1 MLPRLALQALLL
13 SALLVPTAW
22 ALPQCGKVAEQV
34 NQQTGRQLDSVELGS
49 VLQSLNQN
57 GHLPDKFLPKRQA
70 QAAGWRPGRN
80 LWSVPGLQGKSIGGD
95 RFGNYEKQLPKGQ
108 WQEADLNYK
117 GGRRGAYRLVFSRAG
132 QRFVSLDHYQRF
144 IEVPACQ

>member
-1 MLPRLALQALLL
+1 MLLRRAIVGLLL
-13 SALLVPTAW
+13 SALLAPAAW
-22 ALPQCGKVAEQV
+22 ALPQCASVAGNV
-34 NQQTGRQLDSVELGS
+34 NQQTGNRLDTRELTT
-49 VLQSLNQN
+49 VLQALGQS
-57 GHLPDKFLPKRQA
+57 GRLPEQFLTKRQA
-70 QAAGWRPGRN
+70 QQAGWQPGRS
-80 LWSVPGLQGKSIGGD
+80 LWAVPGLQGKSIGGD

-117 GGRRGAYRLVFSRAG
+117 GGKRGAYRLVYSRAG

>member
-1 MLPRLALQALLL
+1 MLLRRIMQGLLL
-13 SALLVPTAW
+13 GTLLAPAAW
-22 ALPQCGKVAEQV
+22 ALPQCSKVAGMV
-34 NQQTGRQLDSVELGS
+34 NQQTGNRLDNAELGS
-49 VLQSLNQN
+49 VLQSLAHGGQ
-57 GHLPDKFLPKRQA
+57 LPDKFIPKRQA
-70 QAAGWRPGRN
+70 QAAGWQPGRS

-117 GGRRGAYRLVFSRAG
+117 GGKRGAYRLVFSRAG
-132 QRFVSLDHYQRF
+132 QRFVSVDHYQRF

>member
-1 MLPRLALQALLL
+1 
-13 SALLVPTAW
+13 
-22 ALPQCGKVAEQV
+22 VARSGQ
-34 NQQTGRQLDSVELGS
+34 
-49 VLQSLNQN
+49 
-57 GHLPDKFLPKRQA
+57 LPDQFIPKRQA
-70 QAAGWRPGRN
+70 QAAGWQPGRS

-117 GGRRGAYRLVFSRAG
+117 GGKRGAYRLVFSRDG
-132 QRFVSLDHYQRF
+132 QRFVSVDHYQHF